1 MVFFYLWLIG
11 IRRMGKKKSLMI
23 GLIVLALLTPLT
35 PILRG
40 IGELV
45 GFTTAAILF
54 FVPLGAGM
62 AIYYLMSYV
71 VPADIA
77 QVDEIMTGESR
88 AGIYTGFIGVPLN
101 VFQAASTLL
110 LGWFMEYSVLTT
122 GGELWGL
129 MWWGPVFAPFLLIA
143 AFILRYIDIDPDFEA
158 LSTTT
163 EESEPA

>member
-1 MVFFYLWLIG
+1 
-11 IRRMGKKKSLMI
+11 
-23 GLIVLALLTPLT
+23 
-35 PILRG
+35 
-40 IGELV
+40 
-45 GFTTAAILF
+45 F

-77 QVDEIMTGESR
+77 QVDEIVTGESR

-110 LGWFMEYSVLTT
+110 LGWFMEFSVTAT

-143 AFILRYIDIDPDFEA
+143 AFILRYIDIDPDFES
-158 LSTTT
+158 LSVKK
-163 EESEPA
+163 EESEIA